1 MFQFVKLGTNIK
13 IKEYE
18 TWNFKSTDRARYW
31 RCCRSCCRLF
41 NGSWKL
47 AEEFDHA
54 VSKVKEEVKD
64 VYSKAKNKAEN
75 VKEHVTEDVNHVAE
89 KVAGKT
95 ATETK

>member
-1 MFQFVKLGTNIK
+1 MKHETSNLLIGLGIGAVVGVA
-13 IKEYE
+13 IGYLMVAD
-18 TWNFKSTDRARYW
+18 SRR
-31 RCCRSCCRLF
+31 
-41 NGSWKL
+41 KL

>member
-1 MFQFVKLGTNIK
+1 MKHETSNLLIGLGIGAVVGVAVGYLMVADNRK
-13 IKEYE
+13 
-18 TWNFKSTDRARYW
+18 
-31 RCCRSCCRLF
+31 
-41 NGSWKL
+41 KL

-64 VYSKAKNKAEN
+64 VYSKAKNKAE
-75 VKEHVTEDVNHVAE
+75 KEHVTEDVNHVAE

>member
-18 TWNFKSTDRARYW
+18 GNNEIEKIF
-31 RCCRSCCRLF
+31 LE
-41 NGSWKL
+41 
-47 AEEFDHA
+47 EEFDHA
-54 VSKVKEEVKD
+54 VSKVKEEVKE

>member
-1 MFQFVKLGTNIK
+1 MKHETSNLLIGLGIGAVVGVAVGYLMVADNRK
-13 IKEYE
+13 
-18 TWNFKSTDRARYW
+18 
-31 RCCRSCCRLF
+31 
-41 NGSWKL
+41 KL
-47 AEEFDHA
+47 AEEFDRA

-75 VKEHVTEDVNHVAE
+75 VTEDVNHVAE

>member
-1 MFQFVKLGTNIK
+1 MKHETSNLLIGLGIGAVVGVAVGYLMVADNRKKLFGTITTK
-13 IKEYE
+13 
-18 TWNFKSTDRARYW
+18 
-31 RCCRSCCRLF
+31 
-41 NGSWKL
+41 KL

>member
-1 MFQFVKLGTNIK
+1 MKHETSNLLIGLGIGAVVGVAVGYLMVADNRK
-13 IKEYE
+13 
-18 TWNFKSTDRARYW
+18 
-31 RCCRSCCRLF
+31 
-41 NGSWKL
+41 KL

-64 VYSKAKNKAEN
+64 VYSKAN
-75 VKEHVTEDVNHVAE
+75 VTEDVNHVAE

>member
-1 MFQFVKLGTNIK
+1 MKHETSNLLIGLGIGAVVGVAVGYLMVADNRK
-13 IKEYE
+13 
-18 TWNFKSTDRARYW
+18 
-31 RCCRSCCRLF
+31 
-41 NGSWKL
+41 KL

-54 VSKVKEEVKD
+54 VSKVKE

>member
-1 MFQFVKLGTNIK
+1 MKHETSNLLIGLGIGAVVGVAVGYLMVADNRK
-13 IKEYE
+13 
-18 TWNFKSTDRARYW
+18 
-31 RCCRSCCRLF
+31 
-41 NGSWKL
+41 KL
-47 AEEFDHA
+47 AEEFDRA

-75 VKEHVTEDVNHVAE
+75 VKEHVTEDVNHLAE